1 MSEPPTARDPDA
13 APTSAPHPA
22 LDAGV
27 AAFAE
32 ISGRG
37 ASILA
42 AVTLPDGTPRAT
54 RAWSCEVVDASRCRL
69 RIVFSDNSAAIV
81 DALRSG
87 TGRVAV
93 TSADV
98 ATLESVQVKG
108 PVVTVEP
115 TTPHDDALVAH
126 HGELLVEVIHRTD
139 GMPVDVLRRFLPT
152 TTIAVEIEVE
162 EVFDQTPGP
171 TAGSRHTPG
180 TTP

>member
-1 MSEPPTARDPDA
+1 MADHPTALDPA
-13 APTSAPHPA
+13 TAPAPDPA

-32 ISGRG
+32 ISARG

-54 RAWSCEVVDASRCRL
+54 RAWSCEVVDATRRRL
-69 RIVFSDNSAAIV
+69 RIVFSDTAAAIV
-81 DALRSG
+81 DALHRG

-93 TSADV
+93 TAADV

-108 PVVTVEP
+108 RVVTVEP
-115 TTPHDDALVAH
+115 TTPHDEVLVAH

-139 GMPVDVLRRFLPT
+139 GMPVDVLHRFLPT
-152 TTIAVEIEVE
+152 RTIAVEIEVE
-162 EVFDQTPGP
+162 EVYDQTPGP

-180 TTP
+180 TTA

>member
-1 MSEPPTARDPDA
+1 MSEPPNALEPGE
-13 APTSAPHPA
+13 APTPAPDPA

-32 ISGRG
+32 ISARG

-54 RAWSCEVVDASRCRL
+54 RAWSCEVVDATRRRL
-69 RIVFSDNSAAIV
+69 RIVFSDNAAAIV
-81 DALRSG
+81 DALRDG

-93 TSADV
+93 TAADV

-115 TTPHDDALVAH
+115 TTQHDTAVVAH
-126 HGELLVEVIHRTD
+126 HCELLIDVIHRTD
-139 GMPVDVLRRFLPT
+139 GMPIDVLRRFLPT
-152 TTIAVEIEVE
+152 RTVAVELEVE
-162 EVFDQTPGP
+162 EVYDQTPGP
-171 TAGSRHTPG
+171 TAGSRHTSG
-180 TTP
+180 VTS

>member
-1 MSEPPTARDPDA
+1 MSDPPTALDPDA
-13 APTSAPHPA
+13 APTPAPDPA

-32 ISGRG
+32 ISARG

-54 RAWSCEVVDASRCRL
+54 RAWSCEVVDATRRRL
-69 RIVFSDNSAAIV
+69 RIVFSDNATELV
-81 DALRSG
+81 DALRTG

-108 PVVTVEP
+108 PVVSVGP
-115 TTPHDDALVAH
+115 TTPHDDAVVAH
-126 HGELLVEVIHRTD
+126 HCELLIEVIHRTD
-139 GMPVDVLRRFLPT
+139 GMPVDVLRRFLPV
-152 TTIAVEIEVE
+152 TTIAVELEVE
-162 EVFDQTPGP
+162 EVYDQTPGP
-171 TAGSRHTPG
+171 TAGARHTPG
-180 TTP
+180 AAP